1 MLDRTSVGCEQQNRS
16 NPSVLRQEGGITS
29 RLYSTPSKAVE
40 RFRNVD
46 AERQSRA
53 RREPNVECTL
63 ANPEVRLAPG
73 AHHGRELGPWTKAIG
88 CSDRESGCDS
98 IDRARRGRVRELDHH
113 GSFAEAVRQFALSRS
128 DGDEDWTE
136 VMRGWFRGED
146 VHSRGGEIKSKLLQ
160 CGIRESVYRR
170 RLELRRRWKQK
181 IGGGHD

>member
-113 GSFAEAVRQFALSRS
+113 GSFAEAKQDYWIGRPFAPVPPVTRS
-128 DGDEDWTE
+128 EEHTSE
-136 VMRGWFRGED
+136 LQS
-146 VHSRGGEIKSKLLQ
+146 HSDLVCRLL
-160 CGIRESVYRR
+160 
-170 RLELRRRWKQK
+170 LEKKKTKKRTHPPIQ
-181 IGGGHD
+181 